1 MTPDRVQ
8 QRVSSSGGHV
18 TWGHAPRAATCSHV
32 HQPVLGRGN
41 HLNAGYVITT
51 AVCTHRPALNANT
64 AIYLLSGPRT
74 PAHRQRTTQ
83 PLRNNTLE
91 HSDGKIAHIS
101 THVLCTE
108 GGEEEMQEVKDVPKQ
123 YRYSLTIWFF
133 MSLNVRWV
141 DHSFFSQQV
150 SQNLLQL
157 QTDKSVQITMKSMFC
172 KYLSLSG

>member
-1 MTPDRVQ
+1 MSSPHHPSNQ
-8 QRVSSSGGHV
+8 QYARTAQLSMLIRPYICYLVP
-18 TWGHAPRAATCSHV
+18 APRLIGSARHSPC
-32 HQPVLGRGN
+32 
-41 HLNAGYVITT
+41 VII
-51 AVCTHRPALNANT
+51 HSNT
-64 AIYLLSGPRT
+64 RTGKSDIYP
-74 PAHRQRTTQ
+74 
-83 PLRNNTLE
+83 
-91 HSDGKIAHIS
+91 

>member
-1 MTPDRVQ
+1 M
-8 QRVSSSGGHV
+8 SS
-18 TWGHAPRAATCSHV
+18 P
-32 HQPVLGRGN
+32 PL
-41 HLNAGYVITT
+41 YP

-108 GGEEEMQEVKDVPKQ
+108 GGEEEMQEVKDVPK
-123 YRYSLTIWFF
+123 
-133 MSLNVRWV
+133 
-141 DHSFFSQQV
+141 
-150 SQNLLQL
+150 
-157 QTDKSVQITMKSMFC
+157 
-172 KYLSLSG
+172 